1 MCVRGAAENFH
12 TTLWCF
18 NMPAAILAALPW
30 LIPILLQGIQ
40 SVAGT
45 PEKPLPS
52 GGLSAAD
59 AQALWAKHEAANPT
73 DIKAARQAFASELES
88 AHNVNLENLYHAHKG
103 QSPMLGAKVK
113 RGLGKAAG
121 FGGTAI
127 NLAFMA
133 MMAKDMFGSR
143 GGGAEDLNQMM
154 AAGAGGQQLNPE
166 IAGLMAMLQQGGA
179 QRPPTPSRGEMYRT
193 QGMAN
198 TQKMGD
204 VLGSRGGQ
212 TLGVRE
218 DLQQLTRG
226 YEDQIDSLSYKEPI
240 SMAQALA
247 RQGIVRPRGPL
258 DPKFDVG
265 YDQILGTYRG

>member
-1 MCVRGAAENFH
+1 MCVRGAAEHFH
-12 TTLWCF
+12 TNLWCF
-18 NMPAAILAALPW
+18 NMQAAILAALPW
-30 LIPILLQGIQ
+30 LIPILLQGIE
-40 SVAGT
+40 SVKGT

-59 AQALWAKHEAANPT
+59 AQALWAKHEAAHPT
-73 DIKAARQAFASELES
+73 DIDAARKAFASELES
-88 AHNVNLENLYHAHKG
+88 AHKVNLENLYHAHKG

-113 RGLGKAAG
+113 RGFGKAVG
-121 FGGTAI
+121 FGGSAM

-143 GGGAEDLNQMM
+143 DGGAENLNQMM
-154 AAGAGGQQLNPE
+154 AAGSGGEQTNPE
-166 IAGLMAMLQQGGA
+166 IAGLMSMLQQSGA

-193 QGMAN
+193 QGMAD

-204 VLGSRGGQ
+204 VLGSKGGQ

-218 DLQQLTRG
+218 DLQQLIKG
-226 YEDQIDSLSYKEPI
+226 YEDQIDSVSHTEPI

-265 YDQILGTYRG
+265 YDQILGNYRG

>member
-1 MCVRGAAENFH
+1 
-12 TTLWCF
+12 
-18 NMPAAILAALPW
+18 MPAAILAALPW
-30 LIPILLQGIQ
+30 LIPILMQGIG
-40 SVAGT
+40 ATPGT
-45 PEKPLPS
+45 PDKPLPS
-52 GGLSAAD
+52 GGLSAAEV
-59 AQALWAKHEAANPT
+59 QALWAKHSEANPT
-73 DIKAARQAFASELES
+73 DINAARKDFATELES
-88 AHNVNLENLYHAHKG
+88 AHKVNLESLYQANKKN
-103 QSPMLGAKVK
+103 SPMLGAKVK
-113 RGLGKAAG
+113 RGLGSAAK
-121 FGGTAI
+121 FGSGAI

-133 MMAKDMFGSR
+133 MMAKDMFGGH
-143 GGGAEDLNQMM
+143 GGGAEELNQMM
-154 AAGAGGQQLNPE
+154 AANAGGQQSNPE

-198 TQKMGD
+198 TQNMGD
-204 VLGSRGGQ
+204 VLGSKGGQ

-226 YEDQIDSLSYKEPI
+226 YEDQIDSLAYNEPI

-265 YDQILGTYRG
+265 YDQILGNYRG